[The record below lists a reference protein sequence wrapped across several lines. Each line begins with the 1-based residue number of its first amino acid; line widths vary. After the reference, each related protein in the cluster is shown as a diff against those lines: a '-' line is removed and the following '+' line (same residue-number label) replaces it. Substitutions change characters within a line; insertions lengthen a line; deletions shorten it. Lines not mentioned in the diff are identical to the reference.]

1 MLNSKECLDWF
12 IGGLGIECIVN
23 SSDGMLDSM
32 NIYISLWMKGVN
44 NRVYY
49 GRLDIIDDN
58 NIS

>member
-1 MLNSKECLDWF
+1 VLNSKECLDWF
-12 IGGLGIECIVN
+12 IGGLGIEFIVN